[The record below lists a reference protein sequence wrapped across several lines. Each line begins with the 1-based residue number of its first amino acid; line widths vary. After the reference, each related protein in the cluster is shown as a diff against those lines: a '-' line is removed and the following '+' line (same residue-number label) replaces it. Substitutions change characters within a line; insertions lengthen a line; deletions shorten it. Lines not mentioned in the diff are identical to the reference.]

1 LGGAKEQT
9 DPYFHG
15 KLKRMEKRKAAK
27 VTMITAVT
35 SLYYETVMTAKA

>member
-15 KLKRMEKRKAAK
+15 KEKKNRKRKRNVEIVVLK
-27 VTMITAVT
+27 LLSVFK
-35 SLYYETVMTAKA
+35 LNLK

>member
-15 KLKRMEKRKAAK
+15 KEKKNRKRNEIVVLKLLSVFKLNLK
-27 VTMITAVT
+27 
-35 SLYYETVMTAKA
+35 